1 MSMQNPLEKLA
12 EAAAAC
18 QNSQAR
24 ALLGRFFDE
33 GTFVEIDRLAMDGDK
48 PAEAASGYGLVGGAP
63 VYAFAQDKACAAGP
77 SAKRRRRRLRRSMS
91 WPPRMARPSSAFSTA
106 TAPSW

>member
-48 PAEAASGYGLVGGAP
+48 PAEAASG
-63 VYAFAQDKACAAGP
+63 
-77 SAKRRRRRLRRSMS
+77 
-91 WPPRMARPSSAFSTA
+91 
-106 TAPSW
+106 

>member
-63 VYAFAQDKACAAGP
+63 VYAFAQDKAVCCGAVGKAQ
-77 SAKRRRRRLRRSMS
+77 A
-91 WPPRMARPSSAFSTA
+91 
-106 TAPSW
+106 